1 MTAHFLTLHA
11 LHALPP
17 SLINRDD
24 NNAAKTVTMGG
35 VRRLRVSSQAWK
47 RAIRVHMRANAIDG
61 GAYGL
66 RTVKFPALT
75 ADILAQDYQR
85 DLDAARAKTALAFTA
100 VGFATREKSGGT
112 SISIFASEQLPARVA
127 AAINTHWDAIT
138 QAAPLDDPTADVDAA
153 AATAATGVPE
163 EVLDTIVAAL
173 DIDNTIDLALFGRM
187 LAATGRI
194 ASQRVDGAVA
204 VDHATSVHEAAIES
218 DFFTAVD
225 DAATADDA
233 AVAFQLGASSLAAP
247 LLYRSL
253 SIDRR
258 QLRRNL
264 AAAADPEQLAADAE
278 AAVVDAFI
286 RAMPAAK
293 KNSTNSATLP
303 SVVVAIA
310 GDHALSLANAF
321 HTPLTGPSML
331 ATAVER
337 LTAQARVIT
346 VVEPDAHLAALVLDP
361 ALEVEGIDTVTSP
374 RQLLDTTTA

>member
-47 RAIRVHMRANAIDG
+47 RAIRMHMRSTAIDG
-61 GAYGL
+61 GVYGL

-75 ADILAQDYQR
+75 AQVLATDHHR

-138 QAAPLDDPTADVDAA
+138 QVAELDNPDDPDATA
-153 AATAATGVPE
+153 TKAATGVPE
-163 EVLDTIVAAL
+163 EVLDAIVAAL

-194 ASQRVDGAVA
+194 ASQSVDGAVA

-225 DAATADDA
+225 DAATDDDA
-233 AVAFQLGASSLAAP
+233 AVAFQLGASALAAP

-264 AAAADPEQLAADAE
+264 AAATNPEQLAADAE
-278 AAVVDAFI
+278 TAVIDAFI
-286 RAMPAAK
+286 RAIPAAK

-303 SVVVAIA
+303 SLIVAVA
-310 GDHALSLANAF
+310 GNHALSLANAF
-321 HTPLTGPSML
+321 HTPLAGPDML
-331 ATAVER
+331 ATAAAR
-337 LTAQARVIT
+337 LTTQARMIT
-346 VVEPDAHLAALVLDP
+346 VVEPGAQLAALVLDP
-361 ALEVEGIDTVTSP
+361 TITTLDGITTVAAP
-374 RQLLDTTTA
+374 HELLGTVGP